1 MKADLARATRMSES
15 LVEPTEKEAE
25 RGDVE
30 KAGRALVEGVEEPS
44 GHLLPK
50 ASARHP
56 AADPKAGPGS
66 SQGPS
71 VWTGGRRVSVR
82 VTGHGWP

>member
-1 MKADLARATRMSES
+1 MSES

-25 RGDVE
+25 CGDVE

-50 ASARHP
+50 ASA
-56 AADPKAGPGS
+56 
-66 SQGPS
+66 
-71 VWTGGRRVSVR
+71 
-82 VTGHGWP
+82 

>member
-25 RGDVE
+25 CGDVE

-50 ASARHP
+50 ADIQLPTPKQARGHHRVLQCGRG
-56 AADPKAGPGS
+56 AEGS
-66 SQGPS
+66 
-71 VWTGGRRVSVR
+71 VSE
-82 VTGHGWP
+82 